1 MSKLNKFRRST
12 EEESVWL
19 SISDLMSGLM
29 IVFLFI
35 AVAFMSRVADEN
47 IQMKK
52 QKDTI
57 EKVVQTYEDTKG
69 SIYNDLYEEFK
80 DDIDE
85 WSMRIDRDGPI
96 SFIEP
101 EVLFDSGKDELKPQF
116 IDILNSFFPRYIG
129 LVFNKYKDNVAEIR
143 IEGHTS
149 SEWTGG
155 NTELDSYFANMELSQ
170 DRTRNVLM
178 HLINLEETQQYKDW
192 LISKI
197 TANGMSYSQMI
208 FDEQGNEDK
217 EKSRRVEFRIVTNSD
232 EIINEIIEGYE
243 Q

>member
-85 WSMRIDRDGPI
+85 
-96 SFIEP
+96 
-101 EVLFDSGKDELKPQF
+101 
-116 IDILNSFFPRYIG
+116 
-129 LVFNKYKDNVAEIR
+129 
-143 IEGHTS
+143 
-149 SEWTGG
+149 
-155 NTELDSYFANMELSQ
+155 
-170 DRTRNVLM
+170 
-178 HLINLEETQQYKDW
+178 
-192 LISKI
+192 
-197 TANGMSYSQMI
+197 
-208 FDEQGNEDK
+208 
-217 EKSRRVEFRIVTNSD
+217 
-232 EIINEIIEGYE
+232 
-243 Q
+243 

>member
-69 SIYNDLYEEFK
+69 SIYNDLWKYR
-80 DDIDE
+80 
-85 WSMRIDRDGPI
+85 RI
-96 SFIEP
+96 S
-101 EVLFDSGKDELKPQF
+101 
-116 IDILNSFFPRYIG
+116 
-129 LVFNKYKDNVAEIR
+129 
-143 IEGHTS
+143 
-149 SEWTGG
+149 
-155 NTELDSYFANMELSQ
+155 
-170 DRTRNVLM
+170 
-178 HLINLEETQQYKDW
+178 
-192 LISKI
+192 
-197 TANGMSYSQMI
+197 
-208 FDEQGNEDK
+208 
-217 EKSRRVEFRIVTNSD
+217 
-232 EIINEIIEGYE
+232 IINVWFDCINFNVTFCYSKYNSSRDK
-243 Q
+243 